1 MDIYYPSLHYFSILY
16 IVLVIILCYCIHKR
30 QSGKGSVH
38 QKEISSPG
46 LQEAETS
53 LDNQH
58 QLGYVSMTF
67 TDDGKGESYILQNL
81 ASGNEEKEDS
91 PDLHGARPHSN

>member
-1 MDIYYPSLHYFSILY
+1 M
-16 IVLVIILCYCIHKR
+16 
-30 QSGKGSVH
+30 H

-46 LQEAETS
+46 LEEAETS

-58 QLGYVSMTF
+58 QLGYVSMAF
-67 TDDGKGESYILQNL
+67 TDDGEGESYTLQNL
-81 ASGNEEKEDS
+81 ATRNEEKEDS

>member
-1 MDIYYPSLHYFSILY
+1 M
-16 IVLVIILCYCIHKR
+16 
-30 QSGKGSVH
+30 H

-58 QLGYVSMTF
+58 QLGYVSMAF
-67 TDDGKGESYILQNL
+67 TDGGEGEGYILQNL
-81 ASGNEEKEDS
+81 ATGNEEKEDS
-91 PDLHGARPHSN
+91 PDLHGARPHNN

>member
-1 MDIYYPSLHYFSILY
+1 MH
-16 IVLVIILCYCIHKR
+16 R
-30 QSGKGSVH
+30 
-38 QKEISSPG
+38 KEISSPG
-46 LQEAETS
+46 LQEAETC

-58 QLGYVSMTF
+58 QLGYVSMAF
-67 TDDGKGESYILQNL
+67 TDGGEGEDYILQNL